1 MGNIKFGNSK
11 LWIIESDESDK
22 SLLKINPTH
31 SIITNIGNDHLSKKE
46 LKKVFKKFGQKT
58 KKIHQKKLIVKVKK
72 LILIRILLESIIK
85 IILELPIPFVKNMD

>member
-1 MGNIKFGNSK
+1 MEKNGNLGNIKFGNSK

-46 LKKVFKKFGQKT
+46 LKKFLKNSTKTQKNSSKK
-58 KKIHQKKLIVKVKK
+58 
-72 LILIRILLESIIK
+72 
-85 IILELPIPFVKNMD
+85 N